1 MDLIKGFDTFHIKHI
16 HWEKNRTTNRLA
28 QQASGYEVTRRNF
41 VIRQESA
48 RCHIEGEGAEGHEL
62 AEALGRGGIAP
73 ED

>member
-1 MDLIKGFDTFHIKHI
+1 
-16 HWEKNRTTNRLA
+16 
-28 QQASGYEVTRRNF
+28 